1 MELVISVKGN
11 KYTVQDKGQART
23 LYTVKKKGFGAGR
36 YVLLDASNYNLYSL
50 VQTGEDRKPSYII
63 THNDI
68 SIMQLSCKSMF
79 LDPTILIDGK
89 DLSKNTVKYSLAS
102 KDHRN
107 FEILRDNGDKEKEK
121 EKVGSIITKFT
132 MSKDL
137 QYEVEIDNKI
147 FDDYI
152 PLFAVAIDLTFGE
165 LNKNISE

>member
-1 MELVISVKGN
+1 MELIISVKGN

-23 LYTVKKKGFGAGR
+23 LYTVKKKGFGSGR
-36 YVLLDASNYNLYSL
+36 YVLLDVSNYNLYSL
-50 VQTGEDRKPSYII
+50 VQTGEDRKPSFII

-79 LDPTILIDGK
+79 LDPTICVDGK
-89 DLSKNTVKYSLAS
+89 DLSKNAVKYTLAS

-107 FEILRDNGDKEKEK
+107 FEILRED
-121 EKVGSIITKFT
+121 EKVGAIITKIT
-132 MSKDL
+132 MAKDL
-137 QYEVEIDNKI
+137 QYELEIDNKI

-165 LNKNISE
+165 MNKNV

>member
-1 MELVISVKGN
+1 MELIISVKGN

-50 VQTGEDRKPSYII
+50 VQTGEDRKPSFII

-79 LDPTILIDGK
+79 LDPTISVNGK
-89 DLSKNTVKYSLAS
+89 DLSKMAVKYNLAS
-102 KDHRN
+102 KDHRD
-107 FEILRDNGDKEKEK
+107 FDILKDE
-121 EKVGSIITKFT
+121 EKVGSILTKIT
-132 MSKDL
+132 MAKDL
-137 QYEVEIDNKI
+137 QYELEINNKI

-165 LNKNISE
+165 MNKTV

>member
-11 KYTVQDKGQART
+11 KYTVQDKGQSRT

-50 VQTGEDRKPSYII
+50 VQTGEDRKPSFII

-79 LDPTILIDGK
+79 LDPTITVDGK
-89 DLSKNTVKYSLAS
+89 DLSKSAVKYTLAS
-102 KDHRN
+102 KDHRD
-107 FEILRDNGDKEKEK
+107 FEILRED
-121 EKVGSIITKFT
+121 EKVGAILTKVT
-132 MSKDL
+132 MTKDL

-165 LNKNISE
+165 MNKNV

>member
-1 MELVISVKGN
+1 MELIISVKGN
-11 KYTVQDKGQART
+11 KYTVQDKGQARA

-50 VQTGEDRKPSYII
+50 VQTGEDRKPSFII

-79 LDPTILIDGK
+79 LDPTISVDGK
-89 DLSKNTVKYSLAS
+89 DLSKNAVKYTLAS
-102 KDHRN
+102 KDHRD
-107 FEILRDNGDKEKEK
+107 FEILRED
-121 EKVGSIITKFT
+121 EKVGSIATKIT
-132 MSKDL
+132 MAKDL
-137 QYEVEIDNKI
+137 QYELEIDNKI

-165 LNKNISE
+165 MNKNV

>member
-1 MELVISVKGN
+1 MELIISVKGN
-11 KYTVQDKGQART
+11 KYTVQDKGQARS

-50 VQTGEDRKPSYII
+50 VQTGEDRKPSFII

-79 LDPTILIDGK
+79 LDPTISVDGK
-89 DLSKNTVKYSLAS
+89 DLSKNAVKYTLAS
-102 KDHRN
+102 KDHRD
-107 FEILRDNGDKEKEK
+107 FEILRED
-121 EKVGSIITKFT
+121 EKVGSIITKVT
-132 MSKDL
+132 MAKDL
-137 QYEVEIDNKI
+137 QYELEIENKI

-165 LNKNISE
+165 MNKNV